1 MKLNKKSEI
10 QLKRSEKN
18 METIRGEKIAKPKLI
33 SSEKKTLTE
42 ENTIQDLGSFKS
54 EI

>member
-1 MKLNKKSEI
+1 
-10 QLKRSEKN
+10 
-18 METIRGEKIAKPKLI
+18 METIRGKKIPKPNFM